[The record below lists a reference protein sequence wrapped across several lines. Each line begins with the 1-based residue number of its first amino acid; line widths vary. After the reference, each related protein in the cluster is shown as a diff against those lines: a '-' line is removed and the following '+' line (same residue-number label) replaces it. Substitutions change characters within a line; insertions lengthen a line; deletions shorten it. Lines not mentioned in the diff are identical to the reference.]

1 MIPRTLFSAEHDTFR
16 ESVRRFVQREL
27 APHHEAWEEQ
37 GWVPREAWKA
47 AGDAGLLCCQIS
59 EQYGGPGGDFLYN
72 VVVIEELARAGITG
86 PGFLIHS
93 DMVATYIERFGSEA
107 QKQRWL
113 PAMVRGE
120 IIGAL
125 GITEPAAGSDV
136 RGIRTTLKRDGD
148 EYVINGQKTYISN
161 GQLCDIIV
169 LVTKSDPAR
178 PREAISLVIVETDR
192 PGFQRGRRLK
202 KLGLKAQDTSELF
215 FDNVRIPVSNLIG
228 EEHRGFDYLTV
239 NLAHE
244 RLVQAVRSAAVAEI
258 TIDQTV
264 EYVSQRKAFGQA
276 ISEFQ
281 NTQFKLAELKAET
294 VQGRVFVDRC
304 IELQLQGKLDQADAA
319 AVKMQLSAL
328 HNRVVDECLQLHGGW
343 GYMWEYPVCRAFADA
358 RIVKIAGGSMEVM
371 KQIIAR
377 DMFRATRAAQKKVA
391 AG

>member
-120 IIGAL
+120 VIGAL

-148 EYVINGQKTYISN
+148 EYIINGQKTYISN

-276 ISEFQ
+276 ISAFQ